1 MEQTLPID
9 FRTSPPLRALILDK
23 RAVMGTELCR
33 SLVHRG
39 YKVDIL
45 AESGSPAFYSRCCG
59 RGLRLP
65 SCSGERILQV
75 LREALG
81 NRYNAVFVCN
91 EEILEAIMA
100 LGPCEIWP
108 GLVLSRRSALEVAL
122 SKFTMVRIAAEA
134 GVSIPRSFL
143 PSNEEELPQC
153 AAELG
158 FPLIVKGD
166 RGEAGNHV
174 RMVVR
179 PADLAGA
186 YHEISALE
194 VANGHHPMVQEF
206 VIGTGYSVGGLFYDG
221 RPLRLCA
228 HRKVVGVPPL
238 GGLTVSG
245 VTENDPVL
253 LTEACKIF
261 QALKYTGLGHVEFI
275 KDEQKRY
282 RFIEIN
288 PRVWG
293 TIAVA
298 EYAGVDLF
306 TPYQQLADGRIPEPR
321 LYFRDGVR
329 FHRIVREGRMIAA
342 RPSRVFGFLRDCL
355 DTRVHSDFLWSDPL
369 PHLASFVRQRP
380 RHEML
385 SAAPIAPPPGERHR
399 IAERSSPSGPNRK

>member
-1 MEQTLPID
+1 
-9 FRTSPPLRALILDK
+9 
-23 RAVMGTELCR
+23 MGTELCR
-33 SLVHRG
+33 SLVRRG

-45 AESGSPAFYSRCCG
+45 AEAGSPAFYSRCCG
-59 RGLRLP
+59 RRLP
-65 SCSGERILQV
+65 VPSSSGRHFLQV
-75 LREALG
+75 LRETLD
-81 NRYNAVFVCN
+81 NRYSAVFVCN
-91 EEILEAIMA
+91 EEILEAITV
-100 LGPCEIWP
+100 LGECERWS
-108 GLVLSRRSALEVAL
+108 GLVLSPRSTLDAAL
-122 SKFTMVRIAAEA
+122 SKFAMMRIAVEA
-134 GVSIPRSFL
+134 GVSIPRSLF

-153 AAELG
+153 AAQLG

-174 RMVVR
+174 RMIVR

-186 YHEISALE
+186 YREISALE
-194 VANGHHPMVQEF
+194 VGNGHHPMVQEW
-206 VIGTGYSVGGLFYDG
+206 VVGTGYSVGGLFYDG
-221 RPLRLCA
+221 QPLRLCA

-238 GGLTVSG
+238 CGLTVSG
-245 VTENDPVL
+245 VTERDPVL

-261 QALKYTGLGHVEFI
+261 HALKYTGLGHAEFI
-275 KDEQKRY
+275 KDEQNQY

-306 TPYQQLADGRIPEPR
+306 TPYQQLAEGRIPEPR
-321 LYFRDGVR
+321 LCFRDGVR
-329 FHRIVREGRMIAA
+329 FHRVVREGRMIAA

-369 PHLASFVRQRP
+369 PHLASFLRHRP

-385 SAAPIAPPPGERHR
+385 SAAPIAPPPCERHR
-399 IAERSSPSGPNRK
+399 VAEGSSPSGPNGK